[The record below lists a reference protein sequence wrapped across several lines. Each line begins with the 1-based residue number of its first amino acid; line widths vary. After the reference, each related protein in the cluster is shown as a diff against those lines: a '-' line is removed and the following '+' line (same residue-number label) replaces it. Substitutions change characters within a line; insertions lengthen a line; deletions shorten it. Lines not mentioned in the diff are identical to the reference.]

1 MPYAQMYDTALETPI
16 MSDFRNLNFAVRTKS
31 DPAALAATLIQ
42 KVRSL
47 DSDLAITDLRTM
59 TEAISESVS
68 GPRFNSLLLGIFAGI
83 ALLLASIGIYGVLA
97 YVVTQQTHEI
107 GIRLALGAKP
117 LHVFTLVVG
126 RGARLAAIGA
136 AIGVAGSFALTRL
149 MKDLLYGVSP
159 KDPVTFV
166 AVVALLV
173 LVALAACYIP
183 ARRAMRV
190 DPMTALRHE

>member
-1 MPYAQMYDTALETPI
+1 
-16 MSDFRNLNFAVRTKS
+16 
-31 DPAALAATLIQ
+31 
-42 KVRSL
+42 
-47 DSDLAITDLRTM
+47 
-59 TEAISESVS
+59 
-68 GPRFNSLLLGIFAGI
+68 
-83 ALLLASIGIYGVLA
+83 LLLASIGIYGVLA

-136 AIGVAGSFALTRL
+136 AIGVAGSLALTRL
-149 MKDLLYGVSP
+149 MKDLLYSVSP
-159 KDPVTFV
+159 TDPFTFV